1 VSAPKKLRVG
11 VVGSGFGA
19 KVHVPAFQ
27 AHPRFEVVALA
38 SPRNANAIAAER
50 GIPHAFPSCSAML
63 EAVELD
69 VVSVASP
76 PAHHHRDVL
85 AALARAKHVLC
96 EKPFALNLAQ
106 AQEMASEAKRVG
118 TACALAFEFRYLP
131 ARLAMRE
138 LAHNGH
144 LGSLRHIEITNFGSG
159 LRASVEG
166 PHSWW
171 FERAQGGGLANA
183 IMPHLFDQA
192 LWLAARE
199 PLTKLGFLRTANPE
213 RKTDDGQTFRSTV
226 ADGAFSVLDFG
237 DGLAATVTADAT
249 HMKDSV
255 LLAVHGETRTVVFSG
270 PSMVE
275 GTTFLVDVEE
285 TAELG
290 LRANP
295 YAKPGV
301 HSQVAL
307 FLPLLDDFVRAIEG
321 GARGVPTFDD
331 GLAVQRCL
339 DAIGYSA

>member
-1 VSAPKKLRVG
+1 MSTPKKLRVG

-19 KVHVPAFQ
+19 SVHVPAYQ

-38 SPRNANAIAAER
+38 SPGRAISVAAER

-63 EAVELD
+63 EAIELD

-106 AQEMASEAKRVG
+106 AQEMATEAKRVG

-131 ARLAMRE
+131 ARIAMHE

-144 LGSLRHIEITNFGSG
+144 LGPLREIEITYFGSK

-166 PHSWW
+166 PNSWW
-171 FERAQGGGLANA
+171 FERAQGGGIANA

-192 LWLAARE
+192 LWLAARQ

-213 RKTDDGQTFRSTV
+213 RRTDEGQTFRSTV

-237 DGLAATVTADAT
+237 EGLAATVSADAT
-249 HMKDSV
+249 HVKDSV
-255 LLAVHGETRTVVFSG
+255 LLAIHGEARTVVFSG

-275 GTTFLVDVEE
+275 GTTFLVDEEE
-285 TAELG
+285 TSELG
-290 LRANP
+290 LRPNP
-295 YAKPGV
+295 YIKPGV
-301 HSQVAL
+301 HPQVAL
-307 FLPLLDDFVRAIEG
+307 FLPLLDDFVRAID
-321 GARGVPTFDD
+321 GVPSAMPTFDD

>member
-1 VSAPKKLRVG
+1 MSLPAKLRVG

-19 KVHVPAFQ
+19 TVHVPAYQ

-38 SPRNANAIAAER
+38 SPGRAVSIAAER
-50 GIPHAFPSCSAML
+50 GIPHAFASCAAML
-63 EAVELD
+63 EGIELD

-85 AALARAKHVLC
+85 AALARGKHVLC

-106 AQEMASEAKRVG
+106 AEEMASEAKRAG

-131 ARLAMRE
+131 ARIAMHE
-138 LAHNGH
+138 LVHNGH
-144 LGSLRHIEITNFGSG
+144 LGHLRQIEAVFFGSN
-159 LRASVEG
+159 LRESVER
-166 PHSWW
+166 PNSWW

-199 PLTKLGFLRTANPE
+199 PLTKIGFMRTANPE
-213 RKTDDGQTFRSTV
+213 RHADGQRFRSTV
-226 ADGAFSVLDFG
+226 ADGVFSVLDFG
-237 DGLAATVTADAT
+237 AGLAATVTADAT
-249 HMKDSV
+249 HAKDSV
-255 LLAVHGETRTVVFSG
+255 LLAVHGEVRTVVFSG
-270 PSMVE
+270 ASMLE
-275 GTTFLVDVEE
+275 GTTFLVDEEE

-290 LRANP
+290 LRPNP

-301 HSQVAL
+301 HGQVAL
-307 FLPLLDDFVRAIEG
+307 FLPLLDDFVRAIDG
-321 GARGVPTFDD
+321 GASTMPTFDD

-339 DAIGYSA
+339 EAIGYSA